1 VKPVNNPLSPIVVR
15 VRTAIRNFKR
25 STGDDP
31 DRILLSPNAWVEM
44 VNAIHH
50 SATPLDLA
58 REMRADSPT
67 RYYLEHLTF
76 MDIPLKLS
84 EYYTIPEIVACSDG
98 GLNTYAARWHVQC
111 GATDSLESP

>member
-1 VKPVNNPLSPIVVR
+1 MKNTIDPLAPIIVR

-31 DRILLSPNAWVEM
+31 DRIFLSASAWVEM

-50 SATPLDLA
+50 AATPTDLA

-67 RYYLEHLTF
+67 RHHLEHLTF
-76 MDIPLKLS
+76 LGIPLKLS
-84 EYYTIPEIVACSDG
+84 EYCTIPEIVACADG
-98 GLNTYAARWHVQC
+98 GLNNYAARWQVLQGGC
-111 GATDSLESP
+111 SS